1 MTLDNIKE
9 EILNSKNIVILTHEV
24 PDGDAIGSS
33 LAMYMG
39 LKQLGK
45 DVDVV
50 IPKIPKTYTFLPKS
64 DKIIKYKKSK
74 AGG

>member
-9 EILNSKNIVILTHEV
+9 EILNSKNIIILTHEV

-33 LAMYMG
+33 LAMYIG

-45 DVDVV
+45 DVDIV
-50 IPKIPKTYTFLPKS
+50 IPKYSKIYSFLPS
-64 DKIIKYKKSK
+64 INKIKEDRKI
-74 AGG
+74 